1 MTETIH
7 EMSRKLMGVTGVVN
21 GKGDLVGVIS
31 DGDIRRLVEKD
42 PRLLSRTAGD
52 CLHLNPRTIPAETL
66 ATEALAR
73 MEDWKITSLFITDE
87 NGRLSGALHMHDL
100 LSAGIR

>member
-1 MTETIH
+1 
-7 EMSRKLMGVTGVVN
+7 VTAVVN

-31 DGDIRRLVEKD
+31 DGDLRRLIEKD
-42 PRLLSRTAGD
+42 PRLLTRTAGD
-52 CLHLNPRTIPAETL
+52 CLHPGPRTVPAGEL

-73 MEDWKITSLFITDE
+73 MEEWKITTLFITDE